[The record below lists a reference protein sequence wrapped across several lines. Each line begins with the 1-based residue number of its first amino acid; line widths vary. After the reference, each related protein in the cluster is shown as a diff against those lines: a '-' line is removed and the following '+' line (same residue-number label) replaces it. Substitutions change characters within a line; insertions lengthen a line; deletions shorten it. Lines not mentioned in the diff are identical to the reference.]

1 MKRNYNNLRERAQ
14 VIRKEKEDGANT
26 SERVGGLME
35 DMVDTAEDLNKK
47 VEGLGQ
53 LDISQ
58 AVERS
63 EEAARIAEEQANI
76 ASQSG
81 ALAQYAKE
89 QGDYAKVQG
98 DLIEQVAKDLSIQ
111 IARFNDRLYF
121 RINAVYENGYIVL
134 LRKKKMFGGGHNIS
148 KMDETIIYKNAYVM
162 REFHFKNRN
171 KFETA
176 AIKVSG
182 VKPGV
187 WTEFD
192 KSKIESLIEY
202 GTFKK
207 ETGYRFI
214 GPVYPKPAAPT
225 AGSTQVAYLK
235 AGLQYIIVNPDYL
248 DGIKE
253 NEKVPKRIIANGEM
267 SKMKIYLTVEK
278 SATGVLSYK
287 LLPVPQDY

>member
-35 DMVDTAEDLNKK
+35 DMVDTTEDLNKK

-63 EEAARIAEEQANI
+63 EEAARIAEEQADI

-134 LRKKKMFGGGHNIS
+134 LRKKKVFGGGHDVS
-148 KMDETIIYKNAYVM
+148 EMDGTKMYKNAYVM
-162 REFHFKNRN
+162 REFHFKNRSN
-171 KFETA
+171 FETVSM
-176 AIKVSG
+176 KVSG

-187 WTEFD
+187 WTEFS
-192 KSKIESLIEY
+192 KSIFESLIQY
-202 GTFKK
+202 GEFSKGA
-207 ETGYRFI
+207 GYKFI
-214 GPVYPKPAAPT
+214 GPVYPKAVTPP
-225 AGSTQVAYLK
+225 AGSTHVAYLK

-248 DGIKE
+248 SGIME
-253 NEKVPKRIIANGEM
+253 NGKVPKRIIANGEM
-267 SKMKIYLTVEK
+267 SKLRIYLTVENTT
-278 SATGVLSYK
+278 AGVLSYK